1 MQPTLAKRSLA
12 SPRELDAKLELLQQL
27 GYEGRYFF
35 EEDGPHA
42 ANSAYHND
50 TDRWIQTEYSWAL
63 EEAAESAAGI
73 PDLFDGMSH
82 IVPSVH
88 SLMPDSHDTSQ

>member
-1 MQPTLAKRSLA
+1 MHPTLAKRSLA

-35 EEDGPHA
+35 EEDEPQA
-42 ANSAYHND
+42 TNPVYLND
-50 TDRWIQTEYSWAL
+50 TDRWIQTEYNWAL
-63 EEAAESAAGI
+63 EEAAESATGI

-82 IVPSVH
+82 IVLLHVPPC
-88 SLMPDSHDTSQ
+88 PDSHDTSH